1 MLERL
6 PSPSSRIPRLRWLF
20 VALLSVACTAL
31 AGPAKP
37 IRLIIPFP
45 PAGSSDIIGRELA
58 NRLSARLATPI
69 AVENRGGANGLIG
82 SQTLLHAAP
91 DGRTL
96 MFHILTSHVAN
107 AAIYPRLPFDVLK
120 DFSSISWIGSAS
132 LVYAAHPSFPAK
144 NIGELVGLSKSM
156 PQGLSVGSFGQASMA
171 HVSILVLADAANA
184 KVAHIP
190 YSGSG
195 PAVMATLS
203 GEVPVSVVGLVAA
216 LPYIKS
222 GRLRPLAVTT
232 TKRSPQL
239 PDVPAVGEYADLIGY
254 SESLTYGFLAPAGT
268 PSAVIAKINEAVVS
282 LVQSFEMQERLGQL
296 GVDEIVGS
304 TPEEMDAYIRREL
317 TKLRQVLD
325 SNRIKLD

>member
-1 MLERL
+1 MPERL
-6 PSPSSRIPRLRWLF
+6 LCRKSGIQPCRLLF
-20 VALLSVACTAL
+20 AALLSLACAAL

-69 AVENRGGANGLIG
+69 VVENRGGANGLIG
-82 SQTLLHAAP
+82 SQALLHAAP

-107 AAIYPRLPFDVLK
+107 AAIYPRLPFDVQK

-144 NIGELVGLSKSM
+144 NIAELVGVSKSM
-156 PQGLSVGSFGQASMA
+156 PQGLSVGSFGRASMA

-195 PAVMATLS
+195 PAVMATIS
-203 GEVPVSVVGLVAA
+203 GEVPVSVVGLAAA

-222 GRLRPLAVTT
+222 GRLRPLAVTS

-239 PDVPAVGEYADLIGY
+239 PDVPAVGEYPDLLGY
-254 SESLTYGFLAPAGT
+254 SESLTYGFLAPART
-268 PSAVIAKINEAVVS
+268 PESVIRSVNEAVVA
-282 LVQSFEMQERLGQL
+282 LVQSPETQARLGQL

-304 TPEEMDAYIRREL
+304 TPAEMDAYIGREL
-317 TKLRQVLD
+317 SKLRQVLD